1 MQNPS
6 KRDGFGS
13 KFGAIVALAGSA
25 VGLGNIWKFPY
36 EAGTNGG
43 AAFLFVYLAFIFLI
57 GFPVMLGEFYVG
69 RKSGLNP
76 IGAFKK
82 LAPGT
87 GWKYYGVLTVV
98 TATIILAFYGT
109 VAGWTL
115 EYIVQAINNSFKGMS
130 TEELSNNFNT
140 FISSSYKPVIY
151 QVIFMT
157 MTGFIILAG
166 VQKGIE
172 KYTKFMMP
180 TLFFLIIAMCIR
192 SVTLEGASKGL
203 SFLFTPDFSKLTTQ
217 TILSA
222 LGQAFFSLSLGM
234 GVLMIYASYIDKKE
248 NLINISLQVIIA
260 DTLIALLAGVAIFPA
275 VFAFNIDPASGP
287 GLVFLTLPNV
297 FQHMPGGY
305 FWGILFFLLLTVA
318 ALTSS
323 ISLLEVVVAYLVEQK
338 GLTRKKATFITTA
351 CITIFGVICTL
362 SFGVLKDYTICGKT
376 VFDLFEFSSSKI
388 MLPLGGILVSVYA
401 GWVAKRSDIYEEISN
416 KGTIKIVM
424 FKALIFIL
432 RYVAPIAI
440 TAVFISELIK

>member
-1 MQNPS
+1 MQNSS

-43 AAFLFVYLAFIFLI
+43 GAFLFVYLAFIFLI
-57 GFPVMLGEFYVG
+57 GLPVMLGEFYIG
-69 RKSGLNP
+69 RRSGLNP

-87 GWKYYGVLTVV
+87 GWKYYGVLAVA

-115 EYIVQAINNSFKGMS
+115 EYIVQAVSNSYEGMS
-130 TEELSNNFNT
+130 TQELNDNFNNFT
-140 FISSSYKPVIY
+140 RSSYKPIFY
-151 QVIFMT
+151 QIIFMV
-157 MTGFIILAG
+157 MTGFIIIAG

-180 TLFFLIIAMCIR
+180 MLFFLIIAMCIR

-203 SFLFTPDFSKLTTQ
+203 SFLFTPDFSKLTTK

-260 DTLIALLAGVAIFPA
+260 DTLIAILAGVAIFPA

-305 FWGILFFLLLTVA
+305 FWGILFFILLTVA

-323 ISLLEVVVAYLVEQK
+323 ISLLEVIVAFLVEQK
-338 GLTRKKATFITTA
+338 EMTRKKATFITSV
-351 CITIFGVICTL
+351 CVTILGILCTL
-362 SFGVLKDYTICGKT
+362 SFGVLKDYTIFGKT
-376 VFDLFEFSSSKI
+376 IFDLFEYSSSKI
-388 MLPLGGILVSVYA
+388 MLPLGGIMVSIYA
-401 GWVAKRSDIYEEISN
+401 GWVAKRADIYEEISN
-416 KGTIKIVM
+416 KGTIKIAM

-432 RYVAPIAI
+432 RYIAPVAIM
-440 TAVFISELIK
+440 AVFISELLK